1 MKTLALLMLLPMVAV
16 ACPKGEHED
25 SGACAYN
32 TSATPDD
39 SAKWVSDERP
49 PKTTTGEWQTGK
61 VKIIDLRPQS
71 IDDEITSKKAE
82 DAKMGINDK

>member
-25 SGACAYN
+25 SGACAYD
-32 TSATPDD
+32 TSASPDD
-39 SAKWVSDERP
+39 SSKWVSDEKP

-61 VKIIDLRPQS
+61 FKVIDLRSQT
-71 IDDEITSKKAE
+71 IDDEIASKKAQ
-82 DAKMGINDK
+82 DARMGIHD